1 MMRFTLFVAAF
12 VVCFAFAG
20 ETRADHCSGGV
31 CGLGQAP
38 VRSTAKAAGKA
49 ARRAGTVAKA
59 AVVAPVKAVARVV
72 KAKPAR
78 KALGALFC
86 R

>member
-1 MMRFTLFVAAF
+1 MMRFMLFAAAF
-12 VVCFAFAG
+12 VVCFTFAG

-31 CGLGQAP
+31 CGLGQP
-38 VRSTAKAAGKA
+38 VRSTAKAGGKA